1 MTKKLIGIIL
11 AAVMVFSFY
20 GAVMAD
26 TAITVNGSGETLAD
40 ADTAVISLG
49 VNARD
54 KDVLAAQS
62 KVNETIAAIREALM
76 ENGIAK
82 EDINTDF
89 INIYAVYDYTDDQE
103 EVKAYNAN
111 SSLAIRTVDMDMAGK
126 IIDIAFEAGANTLNG
141 VSFSASDTTQASAEA
156 LKKAVEDAAQKA
168 QILAEAA
175 GLTVTGISAIN
186 ESATY
191 SYDRGVMN
199 NFAVAEEKAMDAAGT
214 EVQAARLTVSA
225 SISITF
231 IAE

>member
-1 MTKKLIGIIL
+1 MAKKLSGIIL
-11 AAVMVFSFY
+11 AAVMVFSIA

-26 TAITVNGSGETLAD
+26 TSITVSGNGETLVA

-62 KVNETIAAIREALM
+62 KVNEAIAAIREALI
-76 ENGIAK
+76 ENGVAK

-89 INIYAVYDYTDDQE
+89 INIYAIYDYENDQE

-111 SSLAIRTVDMDMAGK
+111 SSLAIKTDDMDMAGK
-126 IIDIAFEAGANTLNG
+126 IIDIAFAAGANTLNG
-141 VSFSASDTTQASAEA
+141 VSFSASDTEQANAES
-156 LKKAVEDAAQKA
+156 LKKAVQDATQKA
-168 QILAEAA
+168 QILAEAS
-175 GLTVTGISAIN
+175 GLTITGISAIN

-199 NFAVAEEKAMDAAGT
+199 NFGIAEEKAMDAAPT
-214 EVQAARLTVSA
+214 EIQAAKLTVMA

-231 IAE
+231 SAE